1 LAFDVIAVGDVVST
15 VILTAVEAREVL
27 PAASVAL
34 AVISLMPA
42 VKVAVVHENAPLP
55 SAVQVFP
62 VATPST
68 NNWTVELASAVPVTT
83 RDVFLVIKSL
93 LDNPAS
99 LPEVKLKVVGADGAV
114 LSTII
119 VLFAPSELAAPGDG
133 RVSVATLS
141 AASLIVPV
149 SELVPT

>member
-1 LAFDVIAVGDVVST
+1 LAVDAVAVGDVVST

-42 VKVAVVHENAPLP
+42 VKVDVVHENAPLP
-55 SAVQVFP
+55 SAVQVLP

-68 NNWTVELASAVPVTT
+68 YNWTVELASAVLVIT

-93 LDNPAS
+93 LDNPVS
-99 LPEVKLKVVGADGAV
+99 LLEAKLKLLGAEGAE
-114 LSTII
+114 LSITIA
-119 VLFAPSELAAPGDG
+119 LFAPSELAAPGDG
-133 RVSVATLS
+133 RVNVATLS
-141 AASLIVPV
+141 AASFIVPV
-149 SELVPT
+149 NELVAT